1 MFCELPNNVV
11 GWYANL
17 QWGNRQFKCKQVNT

>member
-1 MFCELPNNVV
+1 MFCELPNNV

-17 QWGNRQFKCKQVNT
+17 QWGNRQFKCKQVNK